1 MFSNNL
7 KTYLDIVFALKRKA
21 GFCFVGLNDI
31 FRLHRAIL
39 DLSQSRVKTL
49 LSFISKL
56 QKKLKLYNLKQIH
69 NLVCITFH
77 IS

>member
-31 FRLHRAIL
+31 FRLQRHRAIL
-39 DLSQSRVKTL
+39 DLRQSREKTL
-49 LSFISKL
+49 LSFMSKV
-56 QKKLKLYNLKQIH
+56 QKNLKF
-69 NLVCITFH
+69 TT
-77 IS
+77 